1 MHCVRIFDIVSRGLQ
16 RRCCDHGGHESDR
29 SSAVNSLDY
38 KGYVGIFAYD
48 EDADVLHG
56 RVVGLRDVITF
67 EGRSIDELK
76 LALADSI
83 EDYLDF
89 CRDRGEE
96 PEKPLSGKF
105 VVRLE
110 PALHRAIA

>member
-1 MHCVRIFDIVSRGLQ
+1 
-16 RRCCDHGGHESDR
+16 
-29 SSAVNSLDY
+29 VNSLDY

-56 RVVGLRDVITF
+56 RAVGMRDVITF

-89 CRDRGEE
+89 CRERGEE

-110 PALHRAIA
+110 PALHRAIATAAEREGKSLNGWVKDRLQEAVTEG

>member
-1 MHCVRIFDIVSRGLQ
+1 M
-16 RRCCDHGGHESDR
+16 
-29 SSAVNSLDY
+29 NSLDY

-56 RVVGLRDVITF
+56 RVIGLRDVITF

-83 EDYLDF
+83 EDYLEF
-89 CRDRGEE
+89 CRERGEE

-110 PALHRAIA
+110 PALHRAIATAAEREGKSLNGWVKDRLQEAVTDDV

>member
-1 MHCVRIFDIVSRGLQ
+1 
-16 RRCCDHGGHESDR
+16 
-29 SSAVNSLDY
+29 VNSLEY
-38 KGYVGIFAYD
+38 KGYVGTFAYD
-48 EDADVLHG
+48 EQADVLHG

-67 EGRSIDELK
+67 EARSIDELK
-76 LALADSI
+76 RALADSV

-89 CRDRGEE
+89 CRERGEE

-110 PALHRAIA
+110 PTLHRAIATAAEREGKSLNGWVKDRLQQAVSDGA